1 MFATSTT
8 AFRTV
13 AGSLGTLIFAGVC
26 LFGATAP
33 AVAAEAPRVA
43 HVSYGDLNLASDQ
56 GRSTLDSRIK
66 SAARTVCFE
75 GGRDVRSLTKE
86 AQCVRKAVEAAQP
99 RKMAAAAD
107 LKG

>member
-13 AGSLGTLIFAGVC
+13 VGGFGTLIFAGVC

-43 HVSYGDLNLASDQ
+43 HVSYGDLNLASDE
-56 GRSTLDSRIK
+56 GRSALDSRIK
-66 SAARTVCFE
+66 SAARAVCLE
-75 GGRDVRSLTKE
+75 GGRDVRSLTEE
-86 AQCVRKAVEAAQP
+86 ARCIRNAIEAAQP
-99 RKMAAAAD
+99 RKMAAVAD